1 MSDSTSAETWL
12 NHQFAFDQN
21 LEFCYSG
28 GSLIRFVAVD
38 SETTHKQFL
47 SLVDDFSKN
56 SNFRFI
62 KMKAPE
68 ISPHKPE
75 LAINSLINEMR
86 ENGELK
92 TLLDSTCRKVWETA
106 GYFVSEHE
114 SFELVRVAAKF
125 GIEAKFLREDFL
137 RALTTLFRGKTLNI
151 DFVNGLQFA
160 VKKYVLE
167 GSLEF
172 YNYFTM
178 WLTGEDSFTERK
190 AMLIQWKIRASNSAS
205 VLRSILSWQTL
216 ASYEGVILHLDL
228 RWYTTKR
235 ANQILSSTNVA
246 KGTEFYNRFD
256 RYSTRAQREP
266 LYQWLRSLIDQ
277 IGNSVS
283 LIVFAEFTS
292 GFLDT
297 SRDGIGMGSYPAL
310 MDRILSDT
318 NAVGVPNLS
327 NTLIRFN

>member
-1 MSDSTSAETWL
+1 
-12 NHQFAFDQN
+12 
-21 LEFCYSG
+21 
-28 GSLIRFVAVD
+28 
-38 SETTHKQFL
+38 
-47 SLVDDFSKN
+47 
-56 SNFRFI
+56 
-62 KMKAPE
+62 
-68 ISPHKPE
+68 
-75 LAINSLINEMR
+75 
-86 ENGELK
+86 
-92 TLLDSTCRKVWETA
+92 
-106 GYFVSEHE
+106 
-114 SFELVRVAAKF
+114 
-125 GIEAKFLREDFL
+125 
-137 RALTTLFRGKTLNI
+137 
-151 DFVNGLQFA
+151 
-160 VKKYVLE
+160 
-167 GSLEF
+167 
-172 YNYFTM
+172 
-178 WLTGEDSFTERK
+178 
-190 AMLIQWKIRASNSAS
+190 
-205 VLRSILSWQTL
+205 L

-256 RYSTRAQREP
+256 KYSTRAQREP